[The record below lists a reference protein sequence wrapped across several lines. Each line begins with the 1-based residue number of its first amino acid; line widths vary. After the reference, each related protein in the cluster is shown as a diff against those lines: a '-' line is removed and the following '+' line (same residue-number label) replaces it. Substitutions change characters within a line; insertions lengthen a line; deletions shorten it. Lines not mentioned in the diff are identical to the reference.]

1 MTQYS
6 NRMIFAHWL
15 TLALLIAAW
24 FLGDS
29 LADATDTSSATL
41 TAYRLHIVVGV
52 AVLLLTALRLFF
64 RNKDGVPAPMGNTP
78 MDKVAKGV
86 HHLLYA
92 TLFVLPLSG
101 IATVFTSDA
110 GRALLSG
117 DAKLLPGKDAFD
129 QVFAHSVHESM
140 VGVLI
145 VLVAIHVLGAIK
157 HQFIMK
163 DGLIKRM
170 LPHSK

>member
-6 NRMIFAHWL
+6 NRMIFTHWL
-15 TLALLIAAW
+15 TLVLLVAAW

-29 LADATDTSSATL
+29 LSELTDTGSATL
-41 TAYRLHIVVGV
+41 AAYQLHLVAGGV
-52 AVLLLTALRLFF
+52 VLLLTLLRLFF
-64 RNKDGVPAPMGNTP
+64 RSKDGVPKAVGNMP

-86 HHLLYA
+86 HHLLY
-92 TLFVLPLSG
+92 TLLFVLPLSG
-101 IATVFTSDA
+101 MATVFSSDA

-117 DAKLLPGKDAFD
+117 DAKLLPGKDVYEH
-129 QVFAHSVHESM
+129 VFAHSVHETL
-140 VGVLI
+140 VTVLL
-145 VLVAIHVLGAIK
+145 VLVAIHVLGALK

-170 LPHSK
+170 TPH